1 MAPSSSGPTGSSS
14 GGDPARRDPAGP
26 FGGIPDDVAGKI
38 PLFAELQKLMSSS
51 GPVNWEL
58 ARQLAIAAAAA
69 GDRAAG
75 PAELDEVRDALRL
88 ADVWLDVATSLPAGV
103 TSVEAWTRVQW
114 VERTQ
119 PTWTTLCD
127 PVAAR
132 VTAAMG
138 TALPEEVRAQ
148 AGPLLGVLG
157 SVGGLMFGAQ
167 VGQALGALA
176 GEVLSS
182 TDVGLPLGP
191 AGLGALV
198 VGNVVAFG
206 EGLEVPVGEV
216 RLYVALREAAHHRL
230 YSHVP
235 WLRAHVLGAVDAYAR
250 GINVDPEAISRAMSE
265 IDPTDPESLQAA
277 LGGGLFQPQQTPEQ
291 QAALER
297 LETALAL
304 VEGWV
309 SDVVDTAAVNLP
321 SSAALGETMR
331 RRRASGGPAEQTFA
345 TLVGLELRP
354 RRLREAAALWAAV
367 RDARGVDAR
376 DATWSH
382 PDLLPSA
389 ADLGDPAG
397 FVDGAGEPLHAPDE
411 DAPPHVEP
419 DGPAQA

>member
-1 MAPSSSGPTGSSS
+1 M
-14 GGDPARRDPAGP
+14 
-26 FGGIPDDVAGKI
+26 AGKI

-69 GDRAAG
+69 DDTAPGARD
-75 PAELDEVRDALRL
+75 LDDVRDAMRL
-88 ADVWLDVATSLPAGV
+88 ADVWLDVATALPAGV
-103 TSVEAWTRVQW
+103 TNVETWTRVQW

-138 TALPEEVRAQ
+138 TALPDELRAQ
-148 AGPLLGVLG
+148 AGPLLGVLS

-182 TDVGLPLGP
+182 TDIGLPLGP

-198 VGNVVAFG
+198 VGNVAKFG
-206 EGLEVPVGEV
+206 DGLGVPAEEV

-265 IDPTDPESLQAA
+265 IDPSDPESLQAA
-277 LGGGLFQPQQTPEQ
+277 MGGGLFQPQRTPEQ
-291 QAALER
+291 DTALER

-304 VEGWV
+304 IEGWV
-309 SDVVDTAAVNLP
+309 ADVVETAAVNLP
-321 SSAALGETMR
+321 SAGALAETMR

-354 RRLREAAALWAAV
+354 RRLREAAALWAAI
-367 RDARGVDAR
+367 RAERGADGR
-376 DATWSH
+376 DATWAH

-389 ADLGDPAG
+389 VDLADPEKFAKGDL
-397 FVDGAGEPLHAPDE
+397 DEPLQAPDS
-411 DAPPHVEP
+411 
-419 DGPAQA
+419 